1 MKFLANENFPFSSV
15 LYLRNKGYDIIYVG
29 TDNQSI
35 SDRLVLSIALKQ
47 DRTILTF
54 DRDYGELIFLYNI
67 KPQRGIIYLRFR
79 EFSPEEPGHIID
91 KLVQTKGFIP
101 DQKLTVVDKKGIRQR
116 KY

>member
-15 LYLRNKGYDIIYVG
+15 LYPRNKGYDIIYVG
-29 TDNQSI
+29 TDNPSI

-91 KLVQTKGFIP
+91 KLVQTKGVIP